1 MSSPCLRSGHDAL
14 APDAMKP
21 DLEGMSATWT
31 SLPLIGREA
40 ELQGMSRGLAAAA
53 RGTCTFRIVAGD
65 HGVGKT
71 RLLQATRDLAA
82 AQGFSVVVATAYQSD
97 VSVPYAVIADA
108 LGPLVAGMDPAA
120 VRTLTRGADTELA
133 RIVPALGVAADRA
146 TRSGDDGD
154 LTPRLRWHTA
164 QFLSRLSEKQP
175 ILLTI
180 DNAHWTD
187 PSSSALLHFVLRHA
201 PEARLMIAA
210 AFTPLEAEA
219 SSPLRAMAKAAAGM
233 PGFGQLTLAPL
244 SRDDVLALVRQR
256 FAVDDTHVE
265 AFATFLHERTLG
277 NPFFV
282 EESIKTLID
291 RGKLRMV
298 NERWIGWDV
307 EDIDVP
313 ETIREVLLD
322 RVDALSAPSREIADL
337 AAIVGFRASHSLLL
351 EASGCTDAAFNA
363 AIADLRRAS
372 VITEREDGPEIYY
385 DLAHPL
391 LQRTLYE
398 EVGAARRR
406 ELHAHIAGILE
417 RHLGADAERQATVVA
432 YHFVRA
438 NAPALASKSIRYLLR
453 AGQDALGMHADRES
467 VRYLQHALDLID
479 RSSLAGGELPDL
491 PRLLEDLARARQRL
505 GEYDLSRTLW
515 LRARELANAAGDRGA
530 LARIERRIG
539 MLTFW
544 SGHQHLALDHYD
556 AALEHAREAKRRD
569 LEVRTLVTKGLGMMA
584 VGRPDE
590 AKRELSSA
598 LAVAQEMGDV
608 ALRAWVHHALLV
620 VYSYAGPADHAR
632 ELAQLLLA
640 DAQAVDDRDLAWAA
654 HHATAVLACF
664 TADAASVTHH
674 VAEADRIARALHS
687 PALSAM
693 IAEVAIEYASAN
705 GDWAEGLALA
715 ERAIPIARAMSP
727 RSLLPRLLVW
737 AGSIRLNR
745 DEIAQSKACFDEAW
759 ELSRAGIEDSTGADL
774 NAVIVAHIGQAAYY
788 LTIRDWIT
796 AIDFAQRGVA
806 IADRHGM
813 TSWTLHRLLPM
824 LAESALWIG
833 DFSLA
838 EQSARRLRTDS
849 ARFDHRLGEAWA
861 FTVEQLIGR
870 WRDNTPGVI
879 ERLRGAAEQLEQ
891 VPFVFHAARLRRHI
905 GRLLT
910 FDQDHDGAARELR
923 RAHDVFLR
931 LGAALELRLTRE
943 AMRTLGIRPPQ
954 QTLVQGSTLTQR
966 EREIAQ
972 LVANRKTNKEIA
984 RTLDISA
991 RTVGTHLSN
1000 VFQKLG
1006 VDSRGALADLVREDP
1021 GLKPTESSRLT

>member
-1 MSSPCLRSGHDAL
+1 MKLDLQRMSEP
-14 APDAMKP
+14 
-21 DLEGMSATWT
+21 WT

-40 ELQGMSRGLAAAA
+40 ELHGMRRALAAAT
-53 RGTCTFRIVAGD
+53 RGACTFRVVAGD

-82 AQGFSVVVATAYQSD
+82 TQGFSVVRATAYQSD

-108 LGPLVAGMDPAA
+108 LGPLVAGLDPGAI
-120 VRTLTRGADTELA
+120 RTLTRGADAELA
-133 RIVPALGVAADRA
+133 RIIPALGTGGERA
-146 TRSGDDGD
+146 GPAGDDGD

-164 QFLSRLSEKQP
+164 QLLSRLSGKQP

-187 PSSSALLHFVLRHA
+187 PSSAALLHFVLRHA

-219 SSPLRAMAKAAAGM
+219 TSPLRTMAKAAAGM
-233 PGFGQLTLAPL
+233 PGFEQLTLSPL
-244 SRDDVLALVRQR
+244 SRADVLALVRQR
-256 FAVDDTHVE
+256 FAVDEAQVS
-265 AFATFLHERTLG
+265 AFATFLHDRTLG

-282 EESIKTLID
+282 EETLKTLIE
-291 RGKLRMV
+291 RGTLRLV

-307 EDIDVP
+307 DDIDVP
-313 ETIREVLLD
+313 ATIREVLLD
-322 RVDALSAPSREIADL
+322 RVGALSPAARDVADL
-337 AAIVGFRASHSLLL
+337 AAVAGFRASHTLLVEASALL
-351 EASGCTDAAFNA
+351 EPGFNA

-372 VITEREDGPEIYY
+372 VITEREEGPEIYY
-385 DLAHPL
+385 DLTHPL

-398 EVGAARRR
+398 EINAARRR
-406 ELHAHIAGILE
+406 ELHARIAGILE
-417 RHLGADAERQATVVA
+417 RQLGAEAERQATALA

-438 NAPALASKSIRYLLR
+438 NAPALAPKSIRYLLR
-453 AGQDALGMHADRES
+453 AGQDALGVHADRES

-479 RSSLAGGELPDL
+479 RAYPAAGEYPDL
-491 PRLLEDLARARQRL
+491 PRLVEDLARARQRL

-515 LRARELANAAGDRGA
+515 LRARELAQSSGDRAA
-530 LARIERRIG
+530 LARLERRIG

-544 SGHQHLALDHYD
+544 SGHPQLALDHYD
-556 AALEHAREAKRRD
+556 AALEHARAAQRRD
-569 LEVRTLVTKGLGMMA
+569 LEVRALVTKGLGMMA
-584 VGRPDE
+584 VGKPDE
-590 AKRELSSA
+590 AKQNLSSA
-598 LAVAQEMGDV
+598 LAIAQDLGDLE
-608 ALRAWVHHALLV
+608 LRAWVHHALVV
-620 VYSYAGPADHAR
+620 VYSYAGPANQAR
-632 ELAQLLLA
+632 DLAQRLLA
-640 DAQAVDDRDLAWAA
+640 DAQAVGDRDLAWAA
-654 HHATAVLACF
+654 HHSTAALACF
-664 TADAASVTHH
+664 TADAESVQRH
-674 VAEADRIARALHS
+674 VAEADRIARELHS

-693 IAEVAIEYASAN
+693 IAEVAIEYASAK
-705 GDWAEGLALA
+705 GEWAEGLALA

-745 DEIAQSKACFDEAW
+745 DEIEQSKACFDEAW
-759 ELSRAGIEDSTGADL
+759 ELSRAGVADSTGADL
-774 NAVIVAHIGQAAYY
+774 NAVIVAHIGQASYY
-788 LTIRDWIT
+788 LTIRDWMT
-796 AIDFAQRGVA
+796 AIEFAERGIA

-824 LAESALWIG
+824 LAESALWVG

-838 EQSARRLRTDS
+838 EEAAKRLRADS

-879 ERLRGAAEQLEQ
+879 ERLQAAAEQLDQ

-905 GRLLT
+905 ARLLS
-910 FDQDHDGAARELR
+910 FDGDRDGAARELR
-923 RAHDVFLR
+923 QAHDVFLR
-931 LGAALELRLTRE
+931 LGAALELRLARE
-943 AMRTLGIRPPQ
+943 AMRQLGLRPPQ
-954 QTLVQGSTLTQR
+954 QTLVQGGTLTQR

-972 LVANRKTNKEIA
+972 LVAARKTNKEIA
-984 RTLDISA
+984 RALDISA

-1006 VDSRGALADLVREDP
+1006 VDSRGALVDLVREHP
-1021 GLKPTESSRLT
+1021 GLQSKQSSGLT